1 MPAKATIWA
10 TVKKS
15 AASQP
20 CHYSVAPFLTA
31 FSEGGWWR
39 ENSGSGAKSFWAG
52 YFDVISA
59 KFVPRPHPAGHEVP
73 RAVGTCLDVRGVT
86 ISCNSRR
93 RTICSNVEA
102 APESEPGDS
111 RSAA

>member
-1 MPAKATIWA
+1 MPAKATVWA

-31 FSEGGWWR
+31 FSARRMVAGEQRQWR
-39 ENSGSGAKSFWAG
+39 QSFWAG
-52 YFDVISA
+52 YFDVIST

-73 RAVGTCLDVRGVT
+73 RAVGTCLDVGGAT